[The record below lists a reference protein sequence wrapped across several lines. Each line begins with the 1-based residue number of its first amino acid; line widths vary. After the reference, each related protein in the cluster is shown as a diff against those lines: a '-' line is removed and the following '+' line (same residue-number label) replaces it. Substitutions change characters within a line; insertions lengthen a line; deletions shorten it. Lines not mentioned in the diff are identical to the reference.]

1 MSKEGIREK
10 LIDIYFKKCYMGF
23 GEVTEE
29 EEDFISQEIKCI
41 PTKRNGYDIDKE
53 HIREH
58 LEVGKEYV
66 LESMNVGQSSSSLT
80 LKEFPT
86 LSFNTVC
93 FEFNINQNKEDE

>member
-1 MSKEGIREK
+1 MGKEEIRKK
-10 LIDIYFKKCYMGF
+10 LINIYFKKRYMGF

-41 PTKRNGYDIDKE
+41 PTGRNGYDIDKE

-66 LESMNVGQSSSSLT
+66 LLAMNVSQSSSSLT

-93 FEFNINQNKEDE
+93 FDFKPKQR